1 MKKFYKIL
9 GIIAV
14 GAVIAI
20 GITGCESTDWAVV
33 ADSLN
38 TANNE
43 FANSYSSSS
52 ESGLIYTIYN
62 RSSETVY
69 LQDLTGYVSIPPYGS
84 VSARFGSGATIY
96 DVYYS
101 PSHLNVSQSGTTFTF
116 TN

>member
-1 MKKFYKIL
+1 MKRLAKLL
-9 GIIAV
+9 GIIAIGV
-14 GAVIAI
+14 VIAI
-20 GITGCESTDWAVV
+20 GMVGCESTDWAVV

-38 TANNE
+38 AANNE

-52 ESGLIYTIYN
+52 EYGLVYTIYN

-69 LQDLTGYVSIPPYGS
+69 LQDLTGSVSVPPYGS

-101 PSHLNVSQSGTTFTF
+101 PSHLKVSQSGTSFTF
-116 TN
+116 TD